1 LRQGHIAGKRNGNR
15 TINNHSANQPSD
27 FHLTILWFVFPE
39 VLWFVFPEVCP
50 RRNPRTRRRAIFPTV
65 VMHAGHAAGQ
75 NLQLRSRR
83 SFLSA
88 DYRRTWRMFAV
99 GGIKSFPPLARW

>member
-1 LRQGHIAGKRNGNR
+1 MRQGHIAVKRNGNR
-15 TINNHSANQPSD
+15 TINNRSANQPSD
-27 FHLTILWFVFPE
+27 FHLTILWFVF
-39 VLWFVFPEVCP
+39 LEVCP
-50 RRNPRTRRRAIFPTV
+50 SRNPRTRRRAIFPTV

>member
-1 LRQGHIAGKRNGNR
+1 
-15 TINNHSANQPSD
+15 
-27 FHLTILWFVFPE
+27 
-39 VLWFVFPEVCP
+39 
-50 RRNPRTRRRAIFPTV
+50 
-65 VMHAGHAAGQ
+65 MHAGHAFGQ

-99 GGIKSFPPLARW
+99 GEIKSFPPLARR